1 MTTCASRRRSEA
13 RATCV
18 TELTVATRLNR
29 ERVTVCPHCESLTVG
44 VWGGHWSIALVETH
58 SNKRSRS

>member
-1 MTTCASRRRSEA
+1 MTIVRRDVRGA
-13 RATCV
+13 GDVRV
-18 TELTVATRLNR
+18 TELTVATCLNR